1 MAIDNKNIALNLEQ
15 VQSVTKFLEPD
26 ILESASLVNDSVFE
40 ELKINVIRDLE
51 NVSSLLVFDRKVG
64 TTRRY
69 QAGKLVQNKVGYM
82 YEREL
87 KVTLSMNRFTE
98 NIQNFRE
105 KQPFSTMGFNESGSC
120 PAPISEMLIRQ
131 IAIEYSGDVLSN
143 LFFGDT
149 SLGYDNPF
157 ALYDGYYKHIA
168 DAINRG
174 EISKEKGNYQELDPI
189 DGSDP
194 ESDYDTFV
202 KFYQGLD
209 PKLKRAETIYIMC
222 SFNTRQRIIQGYLK
236 KYTGMQTP
244 DAGKP
249 GFRFIDAPKA
259 ELVSHT
265 ALGEG
270 DCLIA
275 TTAYNFDFGSDMR
288 GAGVG
293 NAFVQVDKD
302 QNDFNLIIFQVQ
314 TAQGVRIR
322 RVSSDQF
329 CVSSGKNKPFEATG
343 GEYTR
348 DVLTASSNDES
359 MGKVTISPEQES
371 YETGDKVTMTAAAE
385 SGYKFVKWSDGATIN
400 PRTIVYSGNPE
411 SYQAIFETNG

>member
-15 VQSVTKFLEPD
+15 VKTVTRYLEPD

-87 KVTLSMNRFTE
+87 KVTLSMNRYIQ

-105 KQPFSTMGFNESGSC
+105 KEPFSVLGFNETGQIQ
-120 PAPISEMLIRQ
+120 APVSEMLLRE

-143 LFFGDT
+143 LFFGDE
-149 SLGYDNPF
+149 SKGLDDPF
-157 ALYDGYYKHIA
+157 GLYDGYFAHIA
-168 DAINRG
+168 EDINKG
-174 EISKEKGNYQELDPI
+174 EISVDKGNYQEIDPI

-194 ESDYDTFV
+194 VADYETAV
-202 KFYQGLD
+202 KFYNGLD
-209 PKLKRAETIYIMC
+209 PKLKRAETVLIYC
-222 SFNTRQRIIQGYLK
+222 SFTTRQRIVQGYLLR
-236 KYTGMQTP
+236 YTGMQTP
-244 DAGKP
+244 NAADP
-249 GFRFIDAPKA
+249 TFRFIDMPKA
-259 ELVSHT
+259 QFVAHA

-275 TTAYNFDFGSDMR
+275 TRPYVFDFGTDMR
-288 GAGVG
+288 DVGVG
-293 NAFVQVDKD
+293 RANVMVDKD

-314 TAQGVRIR
+314 TAQGTRIR
-322 RVSSDQF
+322 RITSDYF
-329 CVSSGKNKPFEATG
+329 CVSNGKNKPFEATG
-343 GEYTR
+343 GEYTE
-348 DVLTASSNDES
+348 DVLTVSSNNET
-359 MGKVTISPEQES
+359 MGKVTLSPEQEK

-411 SYQAIFETNG
+411 SYQAIFDVQG